1 MNLNYFCF
9 LLFFF
14 RYHLFLLIQIKNRYR
29 NKKGGKEKEKIKS
42 MNDFTSVLSGDKPI
56 KVEFD
61 ISTNAMLKLAIVI
74 IGTVLI
80 TKLLTLA
87 TK

>member
-1 MNLNYFCF
+1 MDNLGS
-9 LLFFF
+9 
-14 RYHLFLLIQIKNRYR
+14 I
-29 NKKGGKEKEKIKS
+29 
-42 MNDFTSVLSGDKPI
+42 LSGDKPI

-61 ISTNAMLKLAIVI
+61 ISTNAMLKLAVVI
-74 IGTVLI
+74 IGAVLI

>member
-1 MNLNYFCF
+1 
-9 LLFFF
+9 
-14 RYHLFLLIQIKNRYR
+14 
-29 NKKGGKEKEKIKS
+29 

-61 ISTNAMLKLAIVI
+61 ISTNYMLKIAIVI
-74 IGTVLI
+74 IRPVLI

>member
-1 MNLNYFCF
+1 
-9 LLFFF
+9 
-14 RYHLFLLIQIKNRYR
+14 
-29 NKKGGKEKEKIKS
+29 

-87 TK
+87 SK

>member
-1 MNLNYFCF
+1 
-9 LLFFF
+9 
-14 RYHLFLLIQIKNRYR
+14 
-29 NKKGGKEKEKIKS
+29 

-61 ISTNAMLKLAIVI
+61 ISTYAMLKLAIVI
-74 IGTVLI
+74 ICTVLI